1 MIHGSMR
8 KGNTYKLTQE
18 VISRLKLHDVEITE
32 INVSELDLPFCMS
45 CHVCFVRGELKCPHY
60 KTMKS
65 VTEKIESCN
74 ALILSGVV
82 YSLHLNASMKNLVDH
97 LSYYFHRPRLF
108 DKKGLVIT
116 TTAGAGEKTVAKYLK
131 STMSQ
136 WGISNVQTLS
146 YKIQTRPFSLTEK
159 QKKIV
164 DRVSE
169 NFYNIILHDKTK
181 EPSMNVF
188 ITHNTFRAMSAVD
201 TPFVQYDK
209 SYWKETG
216 LVSKVYPRKVNI
228 FKAAF
233 GVMVFTIKKKVMNK
247 NYTTKK

>member
-1 MIHGSMR
+1 MR

-18 VISRLKLHDVEITE
+18 VIRRLKLHDVEITE
-32 INVSELDLPFCMS
+32 INISELDLPFCMS
-45 CHVCFVRGELKCPHY
+45 CHRCFALGEIKCPHY
-60 KTMKS
+60 KIMKS
-65 VTEKIESCN
+65 VVERIESCN

-82 YSLHLNASMKNLVDH
+82 YSMHLNASMKNVVDH

-131 STMSQ
+131 LVMSQ

-146 YKIQTRPFSLTEK
+146 GKIQTRPFLLTEK

-169 NFYNIILHDKTK
+169 KFYNIILHDKTK
-181 EPSMNVF
+181 DPSMNVL
-188 ITHNTFRAMSAVD
+188 ITHNTFRAMNIED
-201 TPFVQYDK
+201 TNFLEYDK
-209 SYWKETG
+209 SYWKENG
-216 LVSKVYPRKVNI
+216 LASKVYPRKVNI
-228 FKAAF
+228 FKRAF
-233 GVMVFTIKKKVMNK
+233 GVMVFTIKKKVMK
-247 NYTTKK
+247 KKHTTKK